1 MRRLL
6 FCILIALIP
15 SAVVYGGSEQDF
27 IGKMLS
33 HVNGKADTYS
43 TSEYEHI
50 TVSPTMIKSVLKM
63 IGSNTKLLS
72 EVDANK
78 QEQLKGL
85 LENVKSL
92 RVLTVS
98 KEAAKYMTLTQKL
111 FNKNKH
117 VYKEYAVEQLGEDK
131 QIWTR
136 QSGKSVIEIV
146 MIEENP
152 KGDDTLQIV
161 DLTGNFGDNFF
172 NMLMKMR

>member
-6 FCILIALIP
+6 FAILIALIP
-15 SAVVYGGSEQDF
+15 SAVVYGGTEQDF

-33 HVNGKADTYS
+33 HVNGKADTYL

-72 EVDANK
+72 EVDADK

-98 KEAAKYMTLTQKL
+98 KEADKYMTLTQKL

-117 VYKEYAVEQLGEDK
+117 VYKEYVVEQLGEDK

-136 QSGKSVIEIV
+136 QSGKNVIEIV

-172 NMLMKMR
+172 NMLMKMH

>member
-1 MRRLL
+1 MRSLL
-6 FCILIALIP
+6 FSILIALIP

-33 HVNGKADTYS
+33 HVNGKTDTYLA
-43 TSEYEHI
+43 SEYEHI

-63 IGSNTKLLS
+63 ISSNTKLMS
-72 EVDANK
+72 EVDADK

-92 RVLTVS
+92 RILTVS
-98 KEAAKYMTLTQKL
+98 KEADKYMTLTQNL
-111 FNKNKH
+111 FKKNKH

-131 QIWTR
+131 HIWTR

-152 KGDDTLQIV
+152 KGDDTMQIV